1 MHERLRNMIT
11 LLTRYRLILIYG
23 AACAVVLFIMKWLE
37 VRFLILS
44 HSMELFI
51 GALAL
56 LFMILGIWVARKVY
70 EPKVQTVIVEK
81 TIEVPNH
88 SFVFNEQ
95 EAVRLGISKRELEV
109 LELMGQGLSNQ
120 EIADRLFVSLNTVK
134 THASNLFVK
143 LDVKRRTAAIETA
156 RKLNLVR

>member
-1 MHERLRNMIT
+1 MTTFLS
-11 LLTRYRLILIYG
+11 RYKLVFIYG
-23 AACAVVLFIMKWLE
+23 VSCAVLLFLMKWLE
-37 VRFLILS
+37 DRFLILS

-51 GALAL
+51 GGLAL
-56 LFMILGIWVARKVY
+56 LFMVLGIWVARKVY

-81 TIEVPNH
+81 TVEVPNQ

-95 EAVRLGISKRELEV
+95 EAIRLGISKREV
-109 LELMGQGLSNQ
+109 LDLMSQGLSNQ

-143 LDVKRRTAAIETA
+143 LDVKRRTAAIEAA
-156 RKLNLVR
+156 RRLNLVR

>member
-1 MHERLRNMIT
+1 MT
-11 LLTRYRLILIYG
+11 SFFSRYKLVLIYG
-23 AACAVVLFIMKWLE
+23 VSCALLLFVMKWLE

-56 LFMILGIWVARKVY
+56 LFMILGIWLARKVY

-81 TIEVPNH
+81 TVEVPNQ

-95 EAVRLGISKRELEV
+95 EATRLGISKRELEV
-109 LELMGQGLSNQ
+109 LELMSLGLSNQ
-120 EIADRLFVSLNTVK
+120 EIADRMFVSLNTVK

>member
-1 MHERLRNMIT
+1 MTSFIS
-11 LLTRYRLILIYG
+11 RYKLVLIYG
-23 AACAVVLFIMKWLE
+23 VLCALLLFVMKWLE

-56 LFMILGIWVARKVY
+56 LFMILGIWLARKVY

-81 TIEVPNH
+81 TVEVPNQ

-95 EAVRLGISKRELEV
+95 EAARLGISKRELEV
-109 LELMGQGLSNQ
+109 LELMSQGLSNQ
-120 EIADRLFVSLNTVK
+120 EIADRMFVSLNTVK

>member
-1 MHERLRNMIT
+1 MTTFLS
-11 LLTRYRLILIYG
+11 RYKLVIIYG
-23 AACAVVLFIMKWLE
+23 VSCAVLLFLMKWLE

-51 GALAL
+51 GGLAL
-56 LFMILGIWVARKVY
+56 LFIILGIWVARKVY

-81 TIEVPNH
+81 TFEVPNQ

-95 EAVRLGISKRELEV
+95 EATRLGISKRELEV
-109 LELMGQGLSNQ
+109 LDLMSQGLSNQ
-120 EIADRLFVSLNTVK
+120 EIADRMFVSLNTVK

-143 LDVKRRTAAIETA
+143 LDVKRRTAAIEAA
-156 RKLNLVR
+156 RRLNLVR